1 MILCKKCKGR
11 MFIDRQYSSTDHME
25 IYCVRCGSRKFFH
38 PPKESQEGQWLLVRE
53 KFRAKSTITSL

>member
-1 MILCKKCKGR
+1 